1 MTDQEIISS
10 TSILKLSK
18 MQDMKTTG
26 DRILY
31 IRKALGLTQTEFAQQ
46 LELSRGAVGNW
57 EHDKGITQKNLKKIA
72 AAFGCSL
79 DWLLSG
85 SGEPFSGSSRMPR
98 INENSPG
105 KKLDRTLFQVAHD
118 MARKFEQTQLGG
130 LASFEDFTFLV
141 EKYYDE
147 LLIRKTQF
155 ENGSNEEH

>member
-1 MTDQEIISS
+1 MIDQEIISS
-10 TSILKLSK
+10 TDIQNLSK
-18 MQDMKTTG
+18 MQAMDTTG
-26 DRILY
+26 ERILH
-31 IRKALGLTQTEFAQQ
+31 IRKALGLTQAEFAER

-57 EHDKGITQKNLKKIA
+57 EQDKGITQRNLQRIA
-72 AAFGCSL
+72 TTFGCSL

-85 SGEPFSGSSRMPR
+85 KGDPFAGGEPGEAQRQA
-98 INENSPG
+98 PG

-147 LLIRKTQF
+147 LLIRKTQS
-155 ENGSNEEH
+155 ENSSEKEH